1 MCDCEVCRRKKKRDP
16 LNRGSEPKKQDS
28 ESVNSYSFSKN
39 ANFLEEAIQTDEIDQ
54 VSEEYIEIVDS
65 ADVQVT
71 TTDTKAALSIQAA
84 LQAAIVV
91 VVSISIADSEKA
103 DKIAQ
108 ELFQKSSIKQINKQ
122 ETVIRNSRNVTVTT
136 TDTDIAVNVQI
147 LLQILLALLV
157 KLNIL

>member
-1 MCDCEVCRRKKKRDP
+1 MDKVWSPNE
-16 LNRGSEPKKQDS
+16 KKQWSALDS
-28 ESVNSYSFSKN
+28 SNSHPSFKD
-39 ANFLEEAIQTDEIDQ
+39 AN
-54 VSEEYIEIVDS
+54 VSELANQESKTYQISEEHISIIDS

-91 VVSISIADSEKA
+91 ILSISIADSEKA
-103 DKIAQ
+103 DRVSQ
-108 ELFQKSSIKQINKQ
+108 ELFQKSAVKQINKQ
-122 ETVIRNSRNVTVTT
+122 KTFIKNSRNVSVTT

-147 LLQILLALLV
+147 LLQLLLAILV